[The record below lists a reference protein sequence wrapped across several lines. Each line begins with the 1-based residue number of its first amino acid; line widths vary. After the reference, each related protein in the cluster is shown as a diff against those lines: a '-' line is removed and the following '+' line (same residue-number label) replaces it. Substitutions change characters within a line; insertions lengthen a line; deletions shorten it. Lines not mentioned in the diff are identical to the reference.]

1 MIAFCVDS
9 GFTFFG
15 LVEQDYTLP
24 TEIIKEIGLD
34 TFDYET
40 FDLETFQPDSLTF
53 DTFEA
58 DTFSP
63 DSLDISFLRRGVI
76 GVSKVG
82 YV

>member
-1 MIAFCVDS
+1 MDNVKYSS

-15 LVEQDYTLP
+15 LLDQDYTLP
-24 TEIIKEIGLD
+24 KEIIREIGID

-40 FDLETFQPDSLTF
+40 FETETFQPESLSF
-53 DTFEA
+53 DTFAA
-58 DTFSP
+58 DTFTP

-76 GVSKVG
+76 GVSKVV